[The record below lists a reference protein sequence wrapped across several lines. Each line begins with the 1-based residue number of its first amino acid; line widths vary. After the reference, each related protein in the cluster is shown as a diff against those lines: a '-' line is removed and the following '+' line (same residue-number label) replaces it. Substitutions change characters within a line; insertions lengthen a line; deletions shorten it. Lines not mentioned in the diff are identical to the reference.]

1 MPGGF
6 PNMMGAIEPMQV
18 DMPEENEN
26 DVGAEENEE
35 QNYIVE
41 NPSLDLE
48 AYSNAY
54 TGLAKLHRLQFIA
67 EHCPVY
73 TIEALKLAIRLT
85 FPNFLNLIFM
95 KFSISVIVRILITQP
110 CTRDCTGS

>member
-26 DVGAEENEE
+26 DVGGAAEEGEE
-35 QNYIVE
+35 QNYVVD

-48 AYSNAY
+48 SYSNQY
-54 TGLAKLHRLQFIA
+54 IGLAKLHRLQFIA

-73 TIEALKLAIRLT
+73 TIEAVKLAIRW
-85 FPNFLNLIFM
+85 
-95 KFSISVIVRILITQP
+95 KYSIGH
-110 CTRDCTGS
+110 CNCD

>member
-1 MPGGF
+1 
-6 PNMMGAIEPMQV
+6 MMGAEPMQV

-26 DVGAEENEE
+26 DAGGDETEE

-48 AYSNAY
+48 SYSNAY

-73 TIEALKLAIRLT
+73 TIEALKLAIR
-85 FPNFLNLIFM
+85 
-95 KFSISVIVRILITQP
+95 
-110 CTRDCTGS
+110 

>member
-1 MPGGF
+1 
-6 PNMMGAIEPMQV
+6 MMGAIEPMQV

-26 DVGAEENEE
+26 DVRAEENEE

-85 FPNFLNLIFM
+85 FPNFLNLLSLFGKIHIHKSLTFHVPL
-95 KFSISVIVRILITQP
+95 KYVFS
-110 CTRDCTGS
+110 DCF

>member
-6 PNMMGAIEPMQV
+6 PNMMGAEPMQV

-26 DVGAEENEE
+26 DAGGDENEE

-48 AYSNAY
+48 SYSNAY

-73 TIEALKLAIRLT
+73 TIEALKLAIR
-85 FPNFLNLIFM
+85 
-95 KFSISVIVRILITQP
+95 
-110 CTRDCTGS
+110 

>member
-26 DVGAEENEE
+26 DVVGEENEE

-73 TIEALKLAIRLT
+73 TVDALKLAIR
-85 FPNFLNLIFM
+85 
-95 KFSISVIVRILITQP
+95 
-110 CTRDCTGS
+110 C